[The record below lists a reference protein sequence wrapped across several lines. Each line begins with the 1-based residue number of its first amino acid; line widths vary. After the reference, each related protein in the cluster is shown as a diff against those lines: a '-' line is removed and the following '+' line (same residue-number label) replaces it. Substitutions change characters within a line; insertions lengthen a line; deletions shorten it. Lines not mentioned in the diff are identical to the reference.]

1 MALVAVAVFGVL
13 APPEHCPTV
22 TVDDLHDASALTVD
36 WFVRNQSSDGT
47 WLYQYDAETDTVV
60 PDYNIVRHAGAI
72 MGLYQAAVAGYPD
85 ALASADAGVEWLLQ
99 HTFDDHGWTAIIY
112 QGEVST
118 GSVALLIAGLT
129 DRRALTGDEQ
139 YDGLLRRLGGFL
151 AAQTEPTG
159 AVLAY
164 YSRSQGEPIAGTYSK
179 YYTGESYWAL
189 TRLHRAFPDEGWGEV
204 ADRIGDYL
212 ATRRDDV
219 EDNWPAIPDHWA
231 AYGLSETVEFPDR
244 ADRADRA
251 KADDGPLTTAE
262 IDYTERQAAMF
273 GSQVRWVSQRF
284 GPWGLAVRAP
294 HVPRGGGYGVVG
306 EALTGFWRVAE
317 AEPRLADLRAPIGER
332 ARCMAGLAIEAQ
344 SDPGDAGKYRG
355 DPDRIVGAWFRDGET
370 RMDDQQHAL
379 AALLRTRAIVEA
391 DDTGRGSGGGGDM
404 PSFWLVLL
412 ALVAAVN
419 PFRTVLAVPRS
430 GRSRRE
436 VGEVALL
443 GGLVAGVGVLV
454 VAWLSGPLLDAL
466 DVSGPAIRL
475 AAGIVAGVAGL
486 VAVFRRTPAAEPAL
500 PGRGAALV
508 PVAVPLVATPAL
520 LLLAM
525 SAHSDRGFPV
535 LVAALA
541 VAVAL
546 LAGLAGSGL
555 APRGTGAAA
564 SVDAPAPAPAAAD
577 AAAVDA
583 AEGAEGGV
591 EGAPSRTTAAD
602 VVVAETTD
610 GPAPAGVAP
619 RLFLWAGRLTAAAL
633 VAACVALVIDGVLA
647 V

>member
-1 MALVAVAVFGVL
+1 MTVGTGVGTRRATVRRRVAGAAVGMALVAVAVFGVL

-219 EDNWPAIPDHWA
+219 EDNWPAIPDHW
-231 AYGLSETVEFPDR
+231 
-244 ADRADRA
+244 
-251 KADDGPLTTAE
+251 
-262 IDYTERQAAMF
+262 
-273 GSQVRWVSQRF
+273 
-284 GPWGLAVRAP
+284 
-294 HVPRGGGYGVVG
+294 
-306 EALTGFWRVAE
+306 
-317 AEPRLADLRAPIGER
+317 
-332 ARCMAGLAIEAQ
+332 
-344 SDPGDAGKYRG
+344 
-355 DPDRIVGAWFRDGET
+355 
-370 RMDDQQHAL
+370 
-379 AALLRTRAIVEA
+379 
-391 DDTGRGSGGGGDM
+391 
-404 PSFWLVLL
+404 
-412 ALVAAVN
+412 
-419 PFRTVLAVPRS
+419 
-430 GRSRRE
+430 
-436 VGEVALL
+436 
-443 GGLVAGVGVLV
+443 
-454 VAWLSGPLLDAL
+454 
-466 DVSGPAIRL
+466 
-475 AAGIVAGVAGL
+475 
-486 VAVFRRTPAAEPAL
+486 
-500 PGRGAALV
+500 
-508 PVAVPLVATPAL
+508 
-520 LLLAM
+520 
-525 SAHSDRGFPV
+525 
-535 LVAALA
+535 
-541 VAVAL
+541 
-546 LAGLAGSGL
+546 
-555 APRGTGAAA
+555 
-564 SVDAPAPAPAAAD
+564 
-577 AAAVDA
+577 
-583 AEGAEGGV
+583 
-591 EGAPSRTTAAD
+591 
-602 VVVAETTD
+602 
-610 GPAPAGVAP
+610 
-619 RLFLWAGRLTAAAL
+619 
-633 VAACVALVIDGVLA
+633 
-647 V
+647 